1 MLTTIITHAVALL
14 LGGGVGWWI
23 GKKGVANVEGDLK
36 QGVQDISKK
45 V

>member
-14 LGGGVGWWI
+14 IGAGGGAYAWN
-23 GKKGVANVEGDLK
+23 KYKAKVAADLAS
-36 QGVQDISKK
+36 VAKK